1 MKILERYAS
10 AICSS
15 NLLSEERTTYS
26 DSDVIGAAGF
36 AAHSHP
42 LAMALQRLFAGDDR
56 AAAAIVEILSQ
67 MAWAKAHALR
77 VKLKRTEAD
86 DLAMAVLAW
95 YREGVCKPCG
105 GHGYA
110 VIPGTLTIGE
120 HECGACRGAG
130 RVDFDGQ
137 FSTARRE
144 LARWLLAEVD
154 SEQSKAGPAAMA
166 ALAPR
171 LDI

>member
-10 AICSS
+10 AIRSS

-56 AAAAIVEILSQ
+56 AAKAIVEILSQ
-67 MAWAKAHALR
+67 MVWAKAHATR
-77 VKLKRTEAD
+77 ARLKRSEAD
-86 DLAMAVLAW
+86 DLARAVLAW
-95 YREGVCKPCG
+95 YREGVCRPCG

-110 VIPGTLTIGE
+110 IIPGTLTIGE
-120 HECGACRGAG
+120 HECRECHGVG
-130 RVDFDGQ
+130 RIDFDAQ
-137 FSTARRE
+137 FIDSRMV

-154 SEQSKAGPAAMA
+154 REQGRAGPAAMA

-171 LDI
+171 LEL

>member
-10 AICSS
+10 AIRSS

-42 LAMALQRLFAGDDR
+42 LAMALQRLFAGENR
-56 AAAAIVEILSQ
+56 AAASIVEILSQ

-86 DLAMAVLAW
+86 DVAMAVLAW
-95 YREGVCKPCG
+95 YREGTCAPCG

-120 HECGACRGAG
+120 HECKECHGAG
-130 RVDFDGQ
+130 RIDFDAQ
-137 FSTARRE
+137 FIDSRLT

-154 SEQSKAGPAAMA
+154 REQGRAGPAAMA

-171 LDI
+171 LEL